1 MRSDKSGQAGPV
13 WGQAAG
19 VWLEGTLELLS
30 GWEEEEVGGRE
41 CGDSRVRAL
50 GGGSGLS
57 DRKDSEKLRW
67 LWCKPGRP
75 HVT

>member
-50 GGGSGLS
+50 GGASGLS
-57 DRKDSEKLRW
+57 EQE
-67 LWCKPGRP
+67 GQ
-75 HVT
+75 

>member
-1 MRSDKSGQAGPV
+1 MGSDKNGQASPV

-41 CGDSRVRAL
+41 CGDSRVHAL
-50 GGGSGLS
+50 GGGSV
-57 DRKDSEKLRW
+57 RSEQE
-67 LWCKPGRP
+67 GQ
-75 HVT
+75 

>member
-1 MRSDKSGQAGPV
+1 MDRQVLCGNR
-13 WGQAAG
+13 
-19 VWLEGTLELLS
+19 LEGSLWRGS
-30 GWEEEEVGGRE
+30 WSCREEAVGGHE